1 MLSQETMYLLLIV
14 LTFFIGVVFGAG
26 LVLWIFAKDKTIAK
40 ISDDDVIVKKEELEA
55 IKKKLGR
62 NFDD

>member
-14 LTFFIGVVFGAG
+14 LTFFIGVVFGSG

-55 IKKKLGR
+55 IKKKFNR
-62 NFDD
+62 NYDD